1 MYMIKYS
8 VTRCCIL
15 VVGRVVVQ
23 VGGDE
28 GKIKGGEREREREG
42 EDKGRH
48 DERLG
53 ENKGI
58 QRRDAG
64 V

>member
-1 MYMIKYS
+1 MLY
-8 VTRCCIL
+8 L